1 MNSKTIIEKIAV
13 KLGMKD
19 FKFAEEF
26 LNEIILDSGDVLY
39 IKEELTL
46 GGVVYDDSEMTK
58 PVSDGPYNLAD
69 GTKFDIIDGVIGV
82 LELKQK

>member
-39 IKEELTL
+39 IKEELNHFL
-46 GGVVYDDSEMTK
+46 SVFSCQNY
-58 PVSDGPYNLAD
+58 
-69 GTKFDIIDGVIGV
+69 
-82 LELKQK
+82 